1 MLENKMKFKK
11 KNCQKAK
18 RKNKER
24 KKIVNKRKLFLKD
37 DVAFFAADVA
47 IKFKQVNILFN
58 FLILSMPTMQTVC
71 HVIIFRWWLN
81 CKDQIDCKLKIIE
94 VKLIVIKM

>member
-1 MLENKMKFKK
+1 MKFKK

-37 DVAFFAADVA
+37 DVAFFAISV
-47 IKFKQVNILFN
+47 L
-58 FLILSMPTMQTVC
+58 MWP
-71 HVIIFRWWLN
+71 
-81 CKDQIDCKLKIIE
+81 
-94 VKLIVIKM
+94 

>member
-1 MLENKMKFKK
+1 MKFKK

-58 FLILSMPTMQTVC
+58 FLILSMSTMQTVC
-71 HVIIFRWWLN
+71 HVIIFRW
-81 CKDQIDCKLKIIE
+81 
-94 VKLIVIKM
+94 

>member
-37 DVAFFAADVA
+37 DVAFFAISV
-47 IKFKQVNILFN
+47 L
-58 FLILSMPTMQTVC
+58 MWP
-71 HVIIFRWWLN
+71 
-81 CKDQIDCKLKIIE
+81 
-94 VKLIVIKM
+94 